1 MISLEKSV
9 SEPFS
14 SCSTIEIKLRSD
26 WLSACVSSMQG
37 SEPNCRKSGIMRL
50 VSMLMRLR
58 KSGAMTI
65 RWALKWLLD
74 CTCRMCLGL
83 KMKSESFLSRNSCRF
98 DVSEVSPSVPTPIM
112 RAFRRLGNR
121 NISISDALFA
131 AMHSPIIPGRFSPPA
146 IVMSSFRVKLD
157 IGISEF
163 VWFIVSLKFRQI

>member
-1 MISLEKSV
+1 
-9 SEPFS
+9 
-14 SCSTIEIKLRSD
+14 
-26 WLSACVSSMQG
+26 
-37 SEPNCRKSGIMRL
+37 
-50 VSMLMRLR
+50 
-58 KSGAMTI
+58 
-65 RWALKWLLD
+65 
-74 CTCRMCLGL
+74 
-83 KMKSESFLSRNSCRF
+83 
-98 DVSEVSPSVPTPIM
+98 M